1 MMRQYFEIKN
11 RHKDHIVFY
20 RLGDF
25 YEMFFD
31 DAKLASKELELTLTG
46 RDCGLEERAPMCGV
60 PHHSSEGYVAKLVKK
75 GYKVAICE
83 QVENPAEAKGVV
95 RREIVRVV
103 TPGTVIESSMLE
115 EGVNNYIVSV
125 YVAGKSAGLCF
136 CDVSTGIIK
145 ATEFTSRLDMESEIL
160 NELSRFSPSEML
172 YNTNTLECKRLLG
185 HLRDRGGVT
194 LNLME
199 EAAYEARN
207 CEEMIVKQFR
217 GDKYAFIKDKGKAYV
232 EKALGVLI
240 KYLSETQMSGLSR
253 INEIEYYDASQYM
266 ELDFTAKRNL
276 EITETMMT
284 REKRG
289 SLLWTL
295 DKTSTSMGKRL
306 LRSYMELPLINV
318 AAISRRLGAVNEL
331 YENGALRAQVG
342 EELGG
347 IYDIERIVT
356 RIVYGNANP
365 REYLSLAATAKRI
378 PKIKELLCV
387 CRSDALRGIC
397 ENTDDISDIASL
409 IDGAIDEEAPVSVKD
424 GGVIRAGYDAE
435 LDELRALVSNAKEY
449 IAKIEAAER
458 EKTDIKGLKIGYN
471 RVFGYYIEI
480 TKSYQD
486 MAPDYYIRKQT
497 LANCERYI
505 TPELK
510 ELEEKILSAAEKSV
524 ALEQRLFEGVR
535 KYISDQL
542 GRIQNTA
549 NNIAQLDVY
558 RSFAAIAMENGYVCP
573 VVDESD
579 KLIIKDGRH
588 PVVEE
593 LMNGAPFVA
602 NDVELDCAGNQIAI
616 ITGPNMAGK
625 STYMRQVALITLM
638 AQIGSFV
645 PASYARIGVVD
656 GIYTRVGASDDL
668 ASGQSTFMV
677 EMNEVANILKNS
689 TKRSLLILDEI
700 GRGTS
705 TFDGMSIAR
714 AVIEH
719 IADRK
724 KSGAKTLFA
733 THYHQ
738 LSELEADFDNIKNYN
753 IAVRKRGDDIVFLRK
768 IVPGGVDESYGI
780 EVSKLAGIP
789 SSIIKRAYEILGQ
802 LESGNAVESTR
813 KAGKQTED
821 AVGQL
826 SMLTL
831 DSEVENKLKKV
842 DVNTLS
848 PLEALT
854 LLYELKAMI
863 K

>member
-1 MMRQYFEIKN
+1 
-11 RHKDHIVFY
+11 
-20 RLGDF
+20 
-25 YEMFFD
+25 
-31 DAKLASKELELTLTG
+31 
-46 RDCGLEERAPMCGV
+46 
-60 PHHSSEGYVAKLVKK
+60 
-75 GYKVAICE
+75 
-83 QVENPAEAKGVV
+83 
-95 RREIVRVV
+95 
-103 TPGTVIESSMLE
+103 
-115 EGVNNYIVSV
+115 
-125 YVAGKSAGLCF
+125 
-136 CDVSTGIIK
+136 
-145 ATEFTSRLDMESEIL
+145 
-160 NELSRFSPSEML
+160 
-172 YNTNTLECKRLLG
+172 
-185 HLRDRGGVT
+185 
-194 LNLME
+194 
-199 EAAYEARN
+199 
-207 CEEMIVKQFR
+207 
-217 GDKYAFIKDKGKAYV
+217 
-232 EKALGVLI
+232 
-240 KYLSETQMSGLSR
+240 
-253 INEIEYYDASQYM
+253 
-266 ELDFTAKRNL
+266 
-276 EITETMMT
+276 
-284 REKRG
+284 
-289 SLLWTL
+289 
-295 DKTSTSMGKRL
+295 
-306 LRSYMELPLINV
+306 
-318 AAISRRLGAVNEL
+318 
-331 YENGALRAQVG
+331 
-342 EELGG
+342 
-347 IYDIERIVT
+347 
-356 RIVYGNANP
+356 
-365 REYLSLAATAKRI
+365 
-378 PKIKELLCV
+378 
-387 CRSDALRGIC
+387 
-397 ENTDDISDIASL
+397 
-409 IDGAIDEEAPVSVKD
+409 
-424 GGVIRAGYDAE
+424 
-435 LDELRALVSNAKEY
+435 
-449 IAKIEAAER
+449 
-458 EKTDIKGLKIGYN
+458 
-471 RVFGYYIEI
+471 
-480 TKSYQD
+480 

-558 RSFAAIAMENGYVCP
+558 RSFAVIAMENGYVCP

-593 LMNGAPFVA
+593 LMNGAPFVS

-719 IADRK
+719 IADKK

-826 SMLTL
+826 SMLSL